1 MTVKVSVNRI
11 FKYNSLILDDPD
23 PKWSIEEV
31 KDFYANAYP
40 ELTQSIIEGPDVS
53 DEGLTYT
60 FRKSVGTKGNETISI
75 SRIAYDS
82 YQIPSDRKIAVVT
95 DLMQHLG
102 NIIVFAQPDGDDLLA
117 PSEFQEVI

>member
-23 PKWSIEEV
+23 PKWSTEEV

-60 FRKSVGTKGNETISI
+60 FRKSVGTKGDDTVSI
-75 SRIAYDS
+75 NRIAYES
-82 YQIPSDRKIAVVT
+82 YRVPSDRKIAVVT
-95 DLMQHLG
+95 DLMQQVG
-102 NIIVFAQPDGDDLLA
+102 GIITSAQPDGDDLMA
-117 PSEFQEVI
+117 PSELQEVI

>member
-1 MTVKVSVNRI
+1 MTVKVSTNRI

-53 DEGLTYT
+53 DEGVTYT
-60 FRKSVGTKGNETISI
+60 FRKSVGTKGNETVSI
-75 SRIAYDS
+75 GQIAYES
-82 YQIPSDRKIAVVT
+82 NLVPSDRKIAVVT
-95 DLMQHLG
+95 DLMQHVAS
-102 NIIVFAQPDGDDLLA
+102 IIISACPDGDDLLA
-117 PSEFQEVI
+117 PSALQEVI

>member
-1 MTVKVSVNRI
+1 MTVKVSVKRI

-23 PKWSIEEV
+23 PKWNIEEV

-60 FRKSVGTKGNETISI
+60 FRKSVGTKGNDTVSVR
-75 SRIAYDS
+75 RIAYES
-82 YQIPSDRKIAVVT
+82 YLVPSDRKIAVVT
-95 DLMQHLG
+95 DLMQHVSDV
-102 NIIVFAQPDGDDLLA
+102 IVSAEPDGDDLLA
-117 PSEFQEVI
+117 PSALQEVI

>member
-11 FKYNSLILDDPD
+11 FKYNALILDDPD
-23 PKWSIEEV
+23 PKWSLEEV

-60 FRKSVGTKGNETISI
+60 FRKSVGTKGNDTVSV
-75 SRIAYDS
+75 SRIAYES
-82 YQIPSDRKIAVVT
+82 YLVPSDRKIAVVT
-95 DLMQHLG
+95 DLMQHVG
-102 NIIVFAQPDGDDLLA
+102 GVIVSAQPDGDDLLA
-117 PSEFQEVI
+117 PSELQEVI

>member
-1 MTVKVSVNRI
+1 MTVQVSTNRI

-60 FRKSVGTKGNETISI
+60 FRKSVGTKGNDTVSVSE
-75 SRIAYDS
+75 IAYAS
-82 YQIPSDRKIAVVT
+82 YLVPSDRKIAVVT
-95 DLMQHLG
+95 DLMQYVAS
-102 NIIVFAQPDGDDLLA
+102 IIVSACPDGDDLLA
-117 PSEFQEVI
+117 PSVVQEVI

>member
-1 MTVKVSVNRI
+1 MTVKVSTNRI

-40 ELTQSIIEGPDVS
+40 ELTQSIIDGPDVS

-60 FRKSVGTKGNETISI
+60 FRKSVGTKGNETVSV
-75 SRIAYDS
+75 SQIAYES
-82 YQIPSDRKIAVVT
+82 YLVPSDRKVAIVT
-95 DLMQHLG
+95 DLLQHVG
-102 NIIVFAQPDGDDLLA
+102 GIIVSAQPDGDDLLA
-117 PSEFQEVI
+117 PSELQEVI